1 MWYLMWII
9 GILFS
14 CIFTI
19 IITLKKE
26 SKKK

>member
-1 MWYLMWII
+1 MWII